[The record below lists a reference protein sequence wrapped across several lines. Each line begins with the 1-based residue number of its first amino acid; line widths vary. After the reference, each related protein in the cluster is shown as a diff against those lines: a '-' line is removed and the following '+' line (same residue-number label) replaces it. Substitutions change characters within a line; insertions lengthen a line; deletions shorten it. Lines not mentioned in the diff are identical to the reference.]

1 MDWSQIPDIRKFIQ
15 LVCLAIQATDGP
27 VEVSTRLRT
36 GSPRFLR
43 VAVHNHTELRREA
56 KGVLA
61 DLGNALAEG
70 DTDLV
75 ALHRTELVD
84 SLAYYVG
91 QTVKECYDELDPP
104 QFDPELGSRWSDEH
118 LARAVDYQTG
128 AAAYM
133 RLLAR
138 G

>member
-1 MDWSQIPDIRKFIQ
+1 MDWSQIPDIRKFVQ

-27 VEVSTRLRT
+27 VEVNTRLRT

-43 VAVHNHTELRREA
+43 VAVRNHTELRREA
-56 KGVLA
+56 KAILA
-61 DLGNALAEG
+61 DLANALDEG
-70 DTDLV
+70 DTDWA
-75 ALHRTELVD
+75 ALCRSELVD

-104 QFDPELGSRWSDEH
+104 QFDPELGSRWSTEH
-118 LARAVDYQTG
+118 LAWAEDYRSG
-128 AAAYM
+128 AAAYT